1 MQHRS
6 SLALL
11 LLSLGIAVTCVPSSG
26 PKPRVVPT
34 LNAVGS
40 PYNALLVV
48 PPSGFAVTVELTA
61 TGAPIDLASLA
72 VALTSW
78 TSSGAVDLTPLMVP
92 TAYGAAGVVPSS
104 MALPPG
110 NYTLTALVRDT
121 SGAAGS
127 GTLGF
132 AVRDFVSQ
140 APPIGST
147 QTIWYD
153 FAVDRDGNGQ
163 PDFPADLAVFGLGS
177 AAYPVLAAQV
187 EDLVIDALLARV
199 GEAYFEADPLGLGWD
214 PVLVDFTDSGPA
226 GPTTT
231 RICVAGA
238 APGQPSLVGAILID
252 RNNQN
257 KASVECGTI
266 PPTGIFPRGLK
277 WFQGQA
283 DFIAVFAPLMPALG
297 GTPVGA
303 DPLDAAVLDPGF
315 DPGQASPEALARHAA
330 IFGAIEAFAGALG
343 TVVAHETGHALGLVE
358 PGLPGGGL
366 FGGTSG
372 TKLAHNVEADGTTV
386 PSAPY
391 LMNPG
396 NTFTFSKLAG
406 INGQPLPYLRPLNHA
421 YLRDRVVQDPGV
433 TALLLPPAISGI
445 SPLNIVNDYTV
456 VTVTGSNFAATPA
469 MHLVGTNGTFD
480 LFAEQFVSS
489 QQVRGSV
496 IKDDVDP
503 GLYLLQLVNPDGQA
517 TLNAG
522 LVVEVLP

>member
-1 MQHRS
+1 MQNRS
-6 SLALL
+6 TLALL
-11 LLSLGIAVTCVPSSG
+11 LLSLGAALTCVPSDG
-26 PKPRVVPT
+26 PKPRVVPS
-34 LNAVGS
+34 LNGVPS
-40 PYNALLVV
+40 PYNQLLVV

-61 TGAPIDLASLA
+61 TGIPIDLSSLV
-72 VALTSW
+72 VALVPWDGGSF
-78 TSSGAVDLTPLMVP
+78 VDLSPLMVP
-92 TAYGAAGVVPSS
+92 TAYGAAGLVPAS
-104 MALPPG
+104 MALATG
-110 NYTLTALVRDT
+110 NYTLTAIVRDT
-121 SGAAGS
+121 SGATGL

-132 AVRDFVSQ
+132 AVRNFVNQ

-153 FAVDRDGNGQ
+153 FAADRDGNGQ

-177 AAYPVLAAQV
+177 SADPGLSAQV
-187 EDLVIDALLARV
+187 ESLVIDALLARV
-199 GEAYFEADPLGLGWD
+199 GEAYYEADPLGLGWD
-214 PVLVDFTDSGPA
+214 PVLVDFSDSGPA

-238 APGQPSLVGAILID
+238 APGQPSLVGSILID

-257 KASVECGTI
+257 KASVECGSI

-283 DFIAVFAPLMPALG
+283 DFNAVFAPLMPALG
-297 GTPVGA
+297 GTPVGQH
-303 DPLDAAVLDPGF
+303 PLDAVVLDPAF
-315 DPGQASPEALARHAA
+315 DPGQASPEALARYDA
-330 IFGAIEAFAGALG
+330 IFGAIEAFANALG

-372 TKLAHNVEADGTTV
+372 ANLAHNVQADGTTV
-386 PSAPY
+386 PPQPY
-391 LMNPG
+391 LMNAG

-445 SPLNIVNDYTV
+445 SPLTIVNDYTV

-469 MHLVGTNGTFD
+469 MHLVGSNGTFD
-480 LFAEQFVSS
+480 LFAEKFVSS
-489 QQVRGSV
+489 QQATGAV
-496 IKDDVDP
+496 ITDGVPP

-517 TLNAG
+517 TVNAS
-522 LVVEVLP
+522 LVVEVVP